1 MLTGALVFMM
11 QLFTIPHIH
20 NHPMNFQTHYDCPA
34 YILSVTLISFLV
46 LIIIS
51 INFKT
56 PYFSDIQLNKN
67 WQNIVKYDLLSSHN
81 KSPPINSCVL
91 CNGDTKFTLILVT
104 IYQKS

>member
-34 YILSVTLISFLV
+34 YILNTTLVSFLV
-46 LIIIS
+46 FIFIF

-56 PYFSDIQLNKN
+56 PYFSDIQSEKN
-67 WQNIVKYDLLSSHN
+67 FDNFIKLDLLISHN
-81 KSPPINSCVL
+81 KSPPKLIN
-91 CNGDTKFTLILVT
+91 TFI
-104 IYQKS
+104 Q